1 MKLES
6 DTEIKYGCC
15 YPESKIK
22 HSCMSRA
29 LTINPS
35 SSTSNTTLS
44 RLLLLG
50 NEERKAVDAYKLQV
64 EQRRSMAIEYARRNT
79 IR

>member
-1 MKLES
+1 MKLKS
-6 DTEIKYGCC
+6 DTEIKHGCC
-15 YPESKIK
+15 YPESEVKP
-22 HSCMSRA
+22 SRVSRA

-44 RLLLLG
+44 HLLVLG
-50 NEERKAVDAYKLQV
+50 NEERKAVEAYKLQV
-64 EQRRSMAIEYARRNT
+64 EMRRSMAIEYARRNT